1 MFSLGVVATVIS
13 IIGGI
18 PYIYDTY
25 KKKTKPHRFAWFIFL
40 VLSILAWATQYSLG
54 ARESLVFYT
63 WFVVNNI
70 ILLGLSLRKNGG
82 YGDLTKVNVICL
94 LLALAAIVLWRLT
107 DSALLALVCVL
118 IADGI
123 GALLILVKSY
133 KHPHTETLSMWLA
146 GCVATFLN
154 ILAANTLEPA
164 ICLLS
169 VQIFILNVGIV
180 VAIMVGRSQKKNSK
194 SPNFVH

>member
-1 MFSLGVVATVIS
+1 MFSLGVAATAIG

-40 VLSILAWATQYSLG
+40 ILSVLALLTQYSLG

-63 WFVVNNI
+63 WFVVNNV

-82 YGDLTKVNVICL
+82 YGDLSKTNVICL
-94 LLALAAIVLWRLT
+94 LLALTAIVLWRLT

-123 GALLILVKSY
+123 GAMLILVKSY
-133 KHPHTETLSMWLA
+133 RHPQTETLSMWLL
-146 GCVATFLN
+146 GGIATFLN

-164 ICLLS
+164 ILAS
-169 VQIFILNVGIV
+169 PVQIFIFNIGIV
-180 VAIMVGRSQKKNSK
+180 AAILVGRSMKKNSK
-194 SPNFVH
+194 SSNLVH